1 VGIKK
6 HNSNGVIVLKEF
18 NEVKGK
24 EEEYPWKDIR
34 GDYVLVPVPP
44 WERRTLVNIFLVYTG
59 VLSCLAVL
67 WGGGALG
74 AQANLHDLI
83 IAVLIGNIIL
93 TVIGGLMAYIGGTAH
108 QSTYGIMR
116 KVFGWYGS
124 WIFGL
129 IVSGIPA
136 WGWFVVETWLF
147 GVMVHDLAPH
157 NPIMSIAW
165 ASLWGGI
172 LMSTTAFI
180 GYSGLALL
188 SYFTVPA
195 FFILVTSGFL
205 AGIYLGGGFEKLW
218 SFTPQNPAHLSA
230 LVTQVVGMYIVGA
243 IITPDIARFAR
254 RPRDGSIAWGVQ
266 IMVLMTYYMIGAAML
281 TMAMGGTYFSKAM
294 LAAGLGLGAYFV
306 AIFGQ
311 WTTNDNNLYSSAL
324 AWDLFVPVK
333 KRYLILILGL
343 LASGLAW
350 YVGYKAGASMQPF
363 IHFLTLLGTWIPP
376 IGGVMVADFYLYQWY
391 KGVPRSER
399 YQLKVGDRIP
409 LVNWVAWLS
418 VVVGGLAA
426 KGRIVPK
433 SVVSTLSAAL
443 TGFLVALA
451 FYAVLTILLDK
462 AGVPIYLGKVKINEY
477 GLPERG

>member
-1 VGIKK
+1 M
-6 HNSNGVIVLKEF
+6 IVLENKDKEKSK
-18 NEVKGK
+18 N
-24 EEEYPWKDIR
+24 EYPWKDIR

-44 WERRTLVNIFLVYTG
+44 WDRRTLMNIFLVYTG

-74 AQANLHDLI
+74 AQANLHNLV
-83 IAVLIGNIIL
+83 IAVIIGNIIL
-93 TVIGGLMAYIGGTAH
+93 TIIGSLMAYIGGTAH

-124 WIFGL
+124 WLFGL
-129 IVSGIPA
+129 ILSGIPA

-147 GVMVHDLAPH
+147 GVMIHDLAPH
-157 NPIMSIAW
+157 NPLASIAW
-165 ASLWGGI
+165 ASLWGGM

-180 GYSGLALL
+180 GYSGLAFL

-205 AGIYLGGGFEKLW
+205 AGIYLGGGFSKLW
-218 SFTPQNPAHLSA
+218 SFVPKHPAPLSA
-230 LVTQVVGMYIVGA
+230 LITQVVGLYIVGA

-254 RPRDGSIAWGVQ
+254 KARDGSIAWGVQ

-324 AWDLFVPVK
+324 AWDLFIPIK

-363 IHFLTLLGTWIPP
+363 IHFLMLLGTWIPP
-376 IGGVMVADFYLYQWY
+376 IGGVMVSDFYIYQWY
-391 KGVPRSER
+391 KGISRDKR
-399 YQLKVGDRIP
+399 YQLKIGDEIP
-409 LVNWVAWLS
+409 LVNWVAWIS
-418 VVVGGLAA
+418 VLLGGLAA
-426 KGRIVPK
+426 KGWIFPK
-433 SVVSTLSAAL
+433 SFINIISAAL
-443 TGFLVALA
+443 TGFLIALIA
-451 FYAVLTILLDK
+451 YAILAIALDK
-462 AGVPIYLGKVKINEY
+462 AGVNIYIGKAKINEY
-477 GLPERG
+477 GLPEKR

>member
-1 VGIKK
+1 MLGE
-6 HNSNGVIVLKEF
+6 NS
-18 NEVKGK
+18 VK
-24 EEEYPWKDIR
+24 EEYPWKDVR

-44 WERRTLVNIFLVYTG
+44 WEHRTLTNIFLVYTG

-74 AQANLHDLI
+74 LQATLHDLVW
-83 IAVLIGNIIL
+83 AVILGNIIL

-116 KVFGWYGS
+116 KVFGWYGA

-129 IVSGIPA
+129 LLSGIPA

-147 GVMVHDLAPH
+147 GVMIHDLAPN
-157 NPIMSIAW
+157 NPIASIAW
-165 ASLWGGI
+165 ASLWGGL
-172 LMSTTAFI
+172 LMATTAYI

-195 FFILVTSGFL
+195 FFVLVTSGFL
-205 AGIYLGGGFEKLW
+205 AGIYLGGGFEKLAA
-218 SFTPQNPAHLSA
+218 FTPPKPAPLT
-230 LVTQVVGMYIVGA
+230 LLITQVVGMYIVGA

-266 IMVLMTYYMIGAAML
+266 IMVLMTYYLIGAALL

-324 AWDLFVPVK
+324 AWDLFVPIE
-333 KRYLILILGL
+333 KRKLILILGAI
-343 LASGLAW
+343 ASIAAW
-350 YVGYKAGASMQPF
+350 YVGFKAGASMDPF
-363 IHFLTLLGTWIPP
+363 IHFLTILGTWIPP
-376 IGGVMVADFYLYQWY
+376 IGGVMVADFYIYQWY
-391 KGVPRSER
+391 KGVPRSRR
-399 YQLKVGDRIP
+399 YELKVGDRMP

-418 VVVGGLAA
+418 VVLGGLAA
-426 KGRIVPK
+426 EGWLVPT
-433 SVVSTLSAAL
+433 SVVAKISAAL
-443 TGFLVALA
+443 TGFLVALVA
-451 FYAVLTILLDK
+451 YAVLAIALDK
-462 AGVPIYLGKVKINEY
+462 AGVPINLGEVKVNEY
-477 GLPERG
+477 GLPARG

>member
-1 VGIKK
+1 MIALGDEGRSK
-6 HNSNGVIVLKEF
+6 
-18 NEVKGK
+18 
-24 EEEYPWKDIR
+24 EYPWKDIR

-44 WERRTLVNIFLVYTG
+44 WERRTLMNIFLVYTG

-74 AQANLHDLI
+74 AQATLHDLVW
-83 IAVLIGNIIL
+83 AVLLGNIIL
-93 TVIGGLMAYIGGTAH
+93 TIIGALMAYIGGTAH

-116 KVFGWYGS
+116 RVFGWYGS

-147 GVMVHDLAPH
+147 GVMIHDLAPH
-157 NPIMSIAW
+157 NPVASIAW
-165 ASLWGGI
+165 ASLWGGL
-172 LMSTTAFI
+172 LMTTTAYI
-180 GYSGLALL
+180 GYAGLAFL

-205 AGIYLGGGFEKLW
+205 AGIYLGGGFEKLAA
-218 SFTPQNPAHLSA
+218 FTPKHPVPLSL

-266 IMVLMTYYMIGAAML
+266 IMALMTYYMIGAALL

-333 KRYLILILGL
+333 KRRLILILGF
-343 LASGLAW
+343 LASILAW
-350 YVGYKAGASMQPF
+350 YVGYRAGASMQPF
-363 IHFLTLLGTWIPP
+363 IHFLTILGTWIPP

-391 KGVPRSER
+391 KGVPVRER
-399 YQLKVGDRIP
+399 YQLRVGDRMP

-418 VVVGGLAA
+418 VLVGGLAA
-426 KGRIVPK
+426 KGWLMPA
-433 SVVSTLSAAL
+433 SVVSKISAAL
-443 TGFLVALA
+443 TGFLVALVV
-451 FYAVLTILLDK
+451 YAVLAIALDK
-462 AGVPIYLGKVKINEY
+462 AGVPIELGHATINEY
-477 GLPERG
+477 GLPERR